1 MKNHSRHFV
10 AATCAL
16 AAFSPVEMM
25 AQKQPNFVI
34 IVADDMGYGDVGIY
48 GNEYIKT
55 PNIDQMA
62 REGMMFTDFHSN
74 GSVSS
79 PTRCGLLTGRY
90 QQRAGLEKVLLVP
103 RDDKDKEVGLQSE
116 EITFAKI
123 LGDNGYRTALI
134 GKWHLGYLQKH
145 HPMNFGFQKFVG
157 FKSGNV
163 DYQSHRN
170 RYGDVDWWD
179 G

>member
-16 AAFSPVEMM
+16 AAFSPIEMM

-103 RDDKDKEVGLQSE
+103 RDDKDKEVGLPS
-116 EITFAKI
+116 
-123 LGDNGYRTALI
+123 
-134 GKWHLGYLQKH
+134 
-145 HPMNFGFQKFVG
+145 
-157 FKSGNV
+157 
-163 DYQSHRN
+163 
-170 RYGDVDWWD
+170 
-179 G
+179 